1 MPASIQK
8 LPDNLIN
15 QIAAGEVI
23 ERPASVVKELLEN
36 SIDATA
42 SNIGIDIERGGIQR
56 ILIRDNGTGIDKQ
69 QLTSAL
75 TRHATSKIASLD
87 DLQNIHSLGF
97 RGEAL
102 PSIASVSRFTL
113 TSNSEQSN
121 QGWTLRNDG
130 GKNQSAIKPAA
141 QSKGTTVEVNDLF
154 FNTPARRKFLRTD
167 KTEYSHC
174 EQVIKRLALAHFHI
188 AFSLRHNQKTIYALP
203 SASSDE
209 DKVGRLEKLLGKP
222 FVEHAIYVENASED
236 MKLWGWI
243 ASPDYSR
250 PQADMQF
257 QYVNSRHIRDKT
269 ISHAVKTA
277 YQDVMYHG
285 RHPAYVL
292 FLEIKPGEVDV
303 NAHPAKHEVR
313 FHNSRA
319 IHNFTRQTIR
329 HAISEVR
336 NAQIDSGRF
345 DKLADFTSNEQKPV
359 QSGIPVHAL
368 PQLKERLGLYA
379 PHIAEPQADFSV
391 ATEKHE
397 LQNQDTPLLG
407 YAIAQLHG
415 IYVLAQNKAGL
426 VLVDMHAAHERV
438 IYEQLKLSRS
448 AENTACQQLLVPLKL
463 TLADSE
469 ASLAEQYRE
478 TFNSFG
484 FDIDRISDNSIV
496 IRSIPE
502 VLNNADISQLIRDVI
517 SDLQNNA
524 TTTRIETQRNEML
537 SSIACHGSIRANR
550 SMTIHEMNALLRL
563 MEQTERSNQCNHGR
577 PTWIQLS
584 IKDMDKLFMRGR

>member
-1 MPASIQK
+1 MPPIIQK

-42 SNIGIDIERGGIQR
+42 SNINIDIERGGIQR

-75 TRHATSKIASLD
+75 TRHATSKIALLE

-113 TSNSEQSN
+113 TSNTEMSN
-121 QGWTLRNDG
+121 QGWVLHNDG
-130 GKNQSAIKPAA
+130 GKNHSAIKPAA
-141 QSKGTTVEVNDLF
+141 QSKGTTVEVNDIF

-174 EQVIKRLALAHFHI
+174 EQIIKRLALANFHI
-188 AFSLRHNQKTIYALP
+188 TFNLRHNQKTIYALP
-203 SASSDE
+203 SALSSE
-209 DKVGRLEKLLGKP
+209 DKVGRLEKLLGKA
-222 FVEHAIYVENASED
+222 FVEHAIYIENESED

-285 RHPAYVL
+285 RHPVYIL
-292 FLEIKPGEVDV
+292 FFEVKPSEVDV

-313 FHNSRA
+313 FHDSRA
-319 IHNFTRQTIR
+319 IHNFTRQTIK
-329 HAISEVR
+329 HAVSELR
-336 NAQIDSGRF
+336 NAQIDSDRF
-345 DKLADFTSNEQKPV
+345 DKLAGFTSSQQKPV
-359 QSGIPVHAL
+359 QSGISVHSQT
-368 PQLKERLGLYA
+368 QLKGRMELHA
-379 PHIAEPQADFSV
+379 PQIAEPHSNFAVS
-391 ATEKHE
+391 TEEHQ
-397 LQNQDTPLLG
+397 LLDQDTPLLG

-415 IYVLAQNKAGL
+415 IYVLAQNKEGL

-438 IYEQLKLSRS
+438 IYEQLKVSRP
-448 AENTACQQLLVPLKL
+448 ADNTASQQLLVPLKVS
-463 TLADSE
+463 LAESE
-469 ASLAEQYRE
+469 ASLAEQYKD

-484 FDIDRISDNSIV
+484 FDINRISDNSIV
-496 IRSIPE
+496 IRSIPQ
-502 VLNNADISQLIRDVI
+502 VLSNADISQLMPDVI
-517 SDLQNNA
+517 SDLQNTT
-524 TTTRIETQRNEML
+524 TTTRIESLRNEIL
-537 SSIACHGSIRANR
+537 SSIACHGSIRAHRN
-550 SMTIHEMNALLRL
+550 MTVHEMNALLRL

>member
-42 SNIGIDIERGGIQR
+42 NNIGIDIERGGIQR
-56 ILIRDNGTGIDKQ
+56 ILIRDNGSGIDKQ

-75 TRHATSKIASLD
+75 TRHATSKITSLG

-209 DKVGRLEKLLGKP
+209 DKVGRLEKLLGTP

-277 YQDVMYHG
+277 YQDVMYQG

-313 FHNSRA
+313 FHDSRA

-345 DKLADFTSNEQKPV
+345 EKLADFTSSEQTPV

-368 PQLKERLGLYA
+368 PQLKERMGLYA

-469 ASLAEQYRE
+469 ASLAEQYRD

>member
-1 MPASIQK
+1 MPSSIQK

-236 MKLWGWI
+236 MKLCGWI

-313 FHNSRA
+313 FHDSRA

-345 DKLADFTSNEQKPV
+345 DKLADFTSSELKPV
-359 QSGIPVHAL
+359 QSGIPVNAL
-368 PQLKERLGLYA
+368 PQLKERMGLYA

>member
-1 MPASIQK
+1 VPASIQK

-56 ILIRDNGTGIDKQ
+56 ILIRDNGSGIDKQ

-75 TRHATSKIASLD
+75 TRHATSKITSLG

-329 HAISEVR
+329 HAISELR

-345 DKLADFTSNEQKPV
+345 DKLADFTSSEQKPV

-368 PQLKERLGLYA
+368 PQLKERMGLYA
-379 PHIAEPQADFSV
+379 PHIAEPQTDFSV
-391 ATEKHE
+391 ATERHE